1 MEEQECMLDPLIN
14 HPEKMSTESIP
25 SAAPSSAMTQN
36 NHHDYDAN
44 RPPPTHHPTIMME
57 QVETPPPEHHHQS
70 CLTLL
75 RNAIRN
81 PDQLTAMISNYSTSY
96 NAVNVGIVLPVLN
109 YSMQLKEDAGG
120 SSSSSEPSSSS
131 MTDFYG
137 TSSPYGAVSSIARR
151 LEDENNNNNS
161 SNNEED
167 DEQESL
173 VASSLLAGMV
183 FGQLI
188 GGFLGDVL
196 GRRNA
201 MLFVMI
207 LQIGGSLGSAF
218 FISTNN
224 NDVEGGLTTLE
235 QLAIWRF
242 ILGIGAGGV
251 YPLAAVMSAENNM
264 EDCSEV
270 EEDGDGTMAV
280 NGVVPQSNND
290 GTMEQEWNDKEDRCH
305 RTENSSP
312 NNVGYAPAAAR
323 SSTKNS
329 DSTIQSF
336 QRIALT
342 FSTQGL
348 GFITVPLV
356 AYPMLWWNM
365 DADVIWRALL
375 GMGALPGVLVLYLR
389 LCSGN
394 GYAGRHSKRNG
405 IREVLDAIDRQ
416 QSSGNTVVNGV
427 GSDEDDVAS
436 LELPKSNI
444 RHVNNNGGNTTDEA
458 NPTMHEAVSTLFN
471 DVTSSDSNGAIVDLH
486 QNELAF
492 VENSLLDNVGDDNE
506 KRAENEDD
514 SGMDSSPTP
523 IRNQSRGLW
532 ESIKAEP
539 NLGRKFA
546 GTAGIWFLFDVTF
559 YGNTLF
565 EPLVLEAAFGSHS
578 ANASNGYE
586 LLETTVRDSLV
597 ISLLSLPGYF
607 VTVFLIG
614 RRTCVCRSIRSSSS
628 STRCGSAS
636 CFTCEQTPVY
646 IQMQGFFCMSLLY
659 IIIGLFWD
667 FLSDIQWLL
676 LVLYAGTFFFANYG
690 PNTTTFLLPSVT
702 YSEECR
708 STLNGI
714 SAAAGKVGALVGAS
728 VFEPAADMWGENV
741 IMMCC
746 GCVSLLAFVL
756 TKVCLGRGGSCCR

>member
-1 MEEQECMLDPLIN
+1 MLDPLIN
-14 HPEKMSTESIP
+14 PPDKMSTESMP
-25 SAAPSSAMTQN
+25 SAAPSSAQMSAMTQN
-36 NHHDYDAN
+36 NHHDYDAD
-44 RPPPTHHPTIMME
+44 RPPPTHHLPTIMME
-57 QVETPPPEHHHQS
+57 QVEITPPEHHHHHHQS

-96 NAVNVGIVLPVLN
+96 NAVNVGIVLPVLK
-109 YSMQLKEDAGG
+109 YSIQLKEDDAGG
-120 SSSSSEPSSSS
+120 SSSSKPSSSS
-131 MTDFYG
+131 NFYAE
-137 TSSPYGAVSSIARR
+137 SSSYSALSSIARR
-151 LEDENNNNNS
+151 LDNDTTNNK

-224 NDVEGGLTTLE
+224 HDVEGGLTALE

-251 YPLAAVMSAENNM
+251 YPLAAVMSAENKV
-264 EDCSEV
+264 EDCLQG
-270 EEDGDGTMAV
+270 EEDEDGSMAV
-280 NGVVPQSNND
+280 NGVVPRTNND
-290 GTMEQEWNDKEDRCH
+290 GTMEHEWNDKEDGCH
-305 RTENSSP
+305 RTESNRP
-312 NNVGYAPAAAR
+312 TNVGYAPAATR
-323 SSTKNS
+323 SSTANFE
-329 DSTIQSF
+329 STIKSF

-348 GFITVPLV
+348 GFITVPLL

-405 IREVLDAIDRQ
+405 IREALDAIDLQ
-416 QSSGNTVVNGV
+416 QGSGNTAVNGDML
-427 GSDEDDVAS
+427 DEDDVAS
-436 LELPKSNI
+436 MELSISNI
-444 RHVNNNGGNTTDEA
+444 RHVNNGDNITGEV
-458 NPTMHEAVSTLFN
+458 NPTMHEAASTLFN
-471 DVTSSDSNGAIVDLH
+471 DVAVVDLNR
-486 QNELAF
+486 NELAH
-492 VENSLLDNVGDDNE
+492 VENSQLDNACDDNE
-506 KRAENEDD
+506 KHAENEDD
-514 SGMDSSPTP
+514 ACMDSLPTP

-539 NLGRKFA
+539 KLGRKFA

-578 ANASNGYE
+578 ANATDGYE

-636 CFTCEQTPVY
+636 CFPCEQTPVY

-659 IIIGLFWD
+659 IIIGIFWD
-667 FLSDIQWLL
+667 SLSDIQWLL

-690 PNTTTFLLPSVT
+690 PNTITFLLPSVT

-746 GCVSLLAFVL
+746 GCVSLLAFLL